1 MVEEDASCLPMPL
14 PQATAMEPRTR
25 FFFITSNVV
34 VVREGVPRLELHLP
48 VSILEGG
55 GGDGL
60 RANHGR
66 QKTTN

>member
-1 MVEEDASCLPMPL
+1 
-14 PQATAMEPRTR
+14 MEPRTR

-48 VSILEGG
+48 VSILKGG
-55 GGDGL
+55 GGGGL